1 MTHEKPPLTF
11 EQVKA
16 AAERIAKNG
25 FKGDVLPS
33 TQMMHE
39 GVPYETCRICTDAN
53 GFHTLHQVGVSHEEC
68 V

>member
-11 EQVKA
+11 EQMK
-16 AAERIAKNG
+16 RISEKIASNG
-25 FKGDVLPS
+25 FKGELPP
-33 TQMMHE
+33 TQMMHD

-53 GFHTLHQVGVSHEEC
+53 GFHTLHPVGVSHEEC